1 MIATDGC
8 FGVGDAYQVCGF
20 LPYSD
25 LNHRWQ
31 RNLLTALVEAEI
43 IPTGFAA
50 RVATWYPK
58 GFITH
63 SPPRTTAATPT
74 SWGGCWSTCYAT
86 RWRRLA
92 PAIDPAPT
100 R

>member
-50 RVATWYPK
+50 RVATGYPK

-74 SWGGCWSTCYAT
+74 
-86 RWRRLA
+86 
-92 PAIDPAPT
+92 
-100 R
+100 